1 MPNKP
6 KRSAL
11 TVDQQNHQR
20 SRMMQSASK
29 IISQL
34 DEYVRQGYIT
44 VAGKQHSIDTTRLQA
59 YRMILDRTVPTM
71 SSAEITHKSEYE
83 GMDTG
88 KIIERLAQIASKKP
102 ELAVQLQEALGG
114 RVISGEIVATHGEVE
129 AGNQPRDDEHCNE
142 LPLHYD
148 NPQTGR
154 SCPSQTPTDL
164 SVHKPTDA

>member
-29 IISQL
+29 VISQL

-44 VAGKQHSIDTTRLQA
+44 VAGKQHSIDTARLQA

-83 GMDTG
+83 TMDTG

-114 RVISGEIVATHGEVE
+114 KVIDAVAEVVEEAPIDDQPHEATHESE
-129 AGNQPRDDEHCNE
+129 PLPRSKS
-142 LPLHYD
+142 L
-148 NPQTGR
+148 
-154 SCPSQTPTDL
+154 QTPL
-164 SVHKPTDA
+164 